1 MLLIYTQFKGNRLK
15 YVFDYI
21 FQERFGIIYNTTD
34 DLEYYAA
41 EASMAKL
48 SYGIENPHNG
58 LFVFASSSLW
68 NETNTKQI
76 LLNEAIGNNLP
87 LLFSHQ
93 NKNSALSFDIFASV
107 FYLLTR
113 YEEYVY
119 EGKDEYG
126 NFDYRQSVLYKLN
139 ILDKPIIEEWL
150 DILKSGLQ
158 KNFPTLNFKQ
168 ERPRY
173 ILSFDIDVAYEYRN
187 RTAFRTFSGVAKKIA
202 TFNVNAFQDQLL
214 TLLNK
219 KKDSF
224 DTYQYIEDKIK
235 NIKALFFFNMG
246 KYGKYDKNPSYKNE
260 TFRKLICSLH
270 KKHFAGLH
278 PSYASNYQAQLLLKE
293 KQKLEEI
300 TKQEVTFSRQ
310 HYLKIKMPDTFQKLL
325 QNGIKKDFSIGYYL
339 YYGFRAG
346 TCHSFLFFDL
356 STNEITKLRL
366 YPFAFMDGTLS
377 EVLHMTPEKAKLC
390 ITELIEAVKRFN
402 GVFIP
407 LWHNSALSE
416 SGIWKGWRNVFEHML
431 KELEEKDF
439 ECVTN
444 IEAE

>member
-48 SYGIENPHNG
+48 SYGIENLHNG

-126 NFDYRQSVLYKLN
+126 NFDYRQSILYKLN

-150 DILKSGLQ
+150 
-158 KNFPTLNFKQ
+158 
-168 ERPRY
+168 
-173 ILSFDIDVAYEYRN
+173 
-187 RTAFRTFSGVAKKIA
+187 
-202 TFNVNAFQDQLL
+202 
-214 TLLNK
+214 
-219 KKDSF
+219 
-224 DTYQYIEDKIK
+224 
-235 NIKALFFFNMG
+235 
-246 KYGKYDKNPSYKNE
+246 
-260 TFRKLICSLH
+260 
-270 KKHFAGLH
+270 
-278 PSYASNYQAQLLLKE
+278 
-293 KQKLEEI
+293 
-300 TKQEVTFSRQ
+300 
-310 HYLKIKMPDTFQKLL
+310 
-325 QNGIKKDFSIGYYL
+325 
-339 YYGFRAG
+339 
-346 TCHSFLFFDL
+346 
-356 STNEITKLRL
+356 
-366 YPFAFMDGTLS
+366 
-377 EVLHMTPEKAKLC
+377 
-390 ITELIEAVKRFN
+390 
-402 GVFIP
+402 
-407 LWHNSALSE
+407 
-416 SGIWKGWRNVFEHML
+416 
-431 KELEEKDF
+431 
-439 ECVTN
+439 
-444 IEAE
+444 